1 MAKPDLICVGA
12 VSGAFGVRGE
22 VRIKSFCA
30 DPAAIADYSPLFTQ
44 NGKNSYEMEITRTV
58 KGGFAAKLGDLTN
71 KEDADAM
78 RGTRLYARRD
88 DLPNLPDD
96 EFYHADLIGLEVVD
110 TGGIACGK
118 VTAVHDH
125 GAGDILEISSSNL
138 KEPALLPF
146 TRDAVPTVDLAAK
159 RIVIDP
165 PEGLFPE
172 SVTE

>member
-30 DPAAIADYSPLFTQ
+30 DPAAIGAYSPLYLQ
-44 NGKNSYEMEITRTV
+44 NGKNSYNIELTRTV
-58 KGGFAAKLGDLTN
+58 KGGFAAKLGEMAN

-78 RGTRLYARRD
+78 RGTRLYVPRD
-88 DLPNLPDD
+88 QLPSLPDD
-96 EFYHADLIGLEVVD
+96 EYYHSDLIGLDVVD
-110 TGGIACGK
+110 TGGAFCGK

-125 GAGDILEISSSNL
+125 GAGDILEISNARL

-146 TRDAVPTVDLAAK
+146 TMESVPTVDLAAK
-159 RIVIDP
+159 CIVIDP
-165 PEGLFPE
+165 PEGMF
-172 SVTE
+172 

>member
-30 DPAAIADYSPLFTQ
+30 DPAAIGGYSPLFTQ
-44 NGKNSYEMEITRTV
+44 NGKISYDIELTRTV
-58 KGGFAAKLGDLTN
+58 KGGFAAKLGGLSN

-78 RGTRLYARRD
+78 RGTRLYVPRD
-88 DLPNLPDD
+88 RLPSLPDD
-96 EFYHADLIGLEVVD
+96 EYYHSDLIGLEVVD
-110 TGGIACGK
+110 TGGASCGK

-125 GAGDILEISSSNL
+125 GAGDILEISAANL

-146 TRDAVPTVDLAAK
+146 TLESVPTVDLAAK

-165 PEGLFPE
+165 PEGMF
-172 SVTE
+172 